1 MKLEID
7 PEFAS
12 LIPPLTEEEYT
23 QLEANIV
30 AEGCR
35 DPLITWGS
43 ILIDGHNRHRICE
56 KHGIAY
62 QTVEREFVDRDEA
75 VVFIIHNQLGRRN
88 LSTANSSILAL
99 KTEPLIAKK
108 AARNKDL
115 TKLVGKGIQKK
126 DMVPQI
132 SAEPLETRKELAKL
146 AGVSHDTISKVKRI
160 VEQGTPEQV
169 ERIKQGGAGNSIS
182 AVYREINDATRSN
195 TPTAPHKKSEPPA
208 NSLDQAASPLS
219 REESLKRIKQ
229 HVAELKNPDLD
240 RSLTPEMFLMEYRA
254 FAEQFIRGLS
264 AYESDPYDALYPMLS
279 DFQREHFLAL
289 SDDISL
295 AVKRQNILFQKRL

>member
-132 SAEPLETRKELAKL
+132 SAEPLETRKEIAKL

-169 ERIKQGGAGNSIS
+169 ERIKKGGVGNSIS
-182 AVYREINDATRSN
+182 AVYREVRDAARSN
-195 TPTAPHKKSEPPA
+195 IPSAPPTNAPDQPA
-208 NSLDQAASPLS
+208 PPLS
-219 REESLKRIKQ
+219 REEEFKRIRQ
-229 HVAELKNPDLD
+229 HVADLKNPDLD
-240 RSLTPEMFLMEYRA
+240 RSLTPDMFLMEYRA
-254 FAEQFIRGLS
+254 FAEQFIRGMS
-264 AYESDPYDALYPMLS
+264 AYECDPYDALYPTLS
-279 DFQREHFLAL
+279 DSQQERFLAL
-289 SDDISL
+289 SDDISQ
-295 AVKRQNILFQKRL
+295 AVKRQNALFKKRS

>member
-12 LIPPLTEEEYT
+12 LIPPLSEEEYM

-35 DPLITWGS
+35 DSLITWGS

-62 QTVEREFVDRDEA
+62 QTVEREFADRDEA
-75 VVFIIHNQLGRRN
+75 VVFIIQNQLGRRN
-88 LSTANSSILAL
+88 LSAANSSILAL

-108 AARNKDL
+108 AAQKKDL
-115 TKLVGKGIQKK
+115 TKLVGKGVQKK

-132 SAEPLETRKELAKL
+132 SAEPLETRKELANL

-160 VEQGTPEQV
+160 LEHGTPEQV
-169 ERIKQGGAGNSIS
+169 ERIKQGGTGNSIS
-182 AVYREINDATRSN
+182 AVYREIRDAARSN
-195 TPTAPHKKSEPPA
+195 IPTAPPEKMSPADTSPEPPVP
-208 NSLDQAASPLS
+208 PLS
-219 REESLKRIKQ
+219 REEDLNQIRQ
-229 HVAELKNPDLD
+229 YVADLKNPDVD
-240 RSLTPEMFLMEYRA
+240 RSLTPDMFLMEYRA
-254 FAEQFIRGLS
+254 FAEQFIRGLA
-264 AYESDPYDALYPMLS
+264 AYEGDPYDALYPMLS

-289 SDDISL
+289 SDDISQ
-295 AVKRQNILFQKRL
+295 AVKRQNILFQKRP